1 MGNDMTSLS
10 DLRLSKNMKY
20 TALYWAMRFYEYAPD
35 LYRKEYK
42 NGTCVEIDA
51 EKQTVFTD
59 KTELSLNTHESF
71 VVLELL
77 DRLFSLGYTQNDIHV
92 AGARV
97 QFRNFTVYCH
107 VWDDAMDYPVSDR
120 EIAYKSRLVSG
131 VLEYQSK
138 IRFAGKNFDYGAFE
152 EYDTFHFSVRKRNQ
166 FSSQDFI
173 YCENRL
179 MKYTGKE
186 KAVVIPDGTEEI
198 ESSAFWDNQFIEEVV
213 IPDTVV
219 NLGGDTFYNCRNL
232 QTISIP
238 KNVRFM
244 GNNPFAGCPHLKLKN
259 QSPFFVYENG
269 ILYNREKDSIIY
281 CSIIGNEAELK
292 IPEGVKIIGKHAFY
306 LCDRFEKITL
316 PASLLKMENNPFSG
330 CSKLELICASSAYNV
345 KDDVIYNR
353 YNTAVVGV
361 LNKIKTER
369 LVIPEGVKTIN
380 RNSFWNC
387 KGIQKIVFP
396 KTLEDIGYNP
406 FVGCSSICFESNS
419 PCFMVKDDVLY
430 NHDGSKLICYPA
442 WKATGEVYLPDSV
455 ITLERGAFSGCDK
468 MTAIHLHNVNVIN
481 KSCFTNCTALQ
492 KVYCSDL
499 ITYIGEWAF
508 AYCCSLNEISVGK
521 DTIIDN
527 NAFSNA
533 SPKIKVR
540 ETPENYLI
548 ESDNIYT
555 LAAMQK
561 HYRGMIDAILIDPP
575 YNSNIDYI
583 GYQDVAFE
591 NGYLGYMYERLQKA
605 YPILSEKGFMVIN
618 IDEGEVAN
626 LMLLC
631 KKIFGAE
638 MVSLYRWKKKNP
650 LFDQNRVVLNPNKVQ
665 TDYEYIIVCKK
676 SSASILKNIRQP
688 YLDNGVWKETDVPFP
703 DDFDCFGTTS
713 SAKDEIADIFGKR
726 EYFSTPKPVKL
737 IKELIRA
744 TTDKSSIIMDFF
756 AGSGTLGQA
765 VKSLNDEDCGTRSFI
780 LVNNRES
787 NICRTVTKKRLESA
801 NVKFKFLY

>member
-1 MGNDMTSLS
+1 MSLS

-51 EKQTVFTD
+51 ERQTAFIG
-59 KTELSLNTHESF
+59 KTKLSMNTHESF

-77 DRLFSLGYTQNDIHV
+77 DRLFSLGYTKNDIHV

-107 VWDDAMDYPVSDR
+107 VWGDAIDYPASDR
-120 EIAYKSRLVSG
+120 EIAYKSRLISG

-138 IRFAGKNFDYGAFE
+138 IRFCGKNYDYGAFE
-152 EYDTFHFSVRKRNQ
+152 EYDCFRFSVRKRNH
-166 FSSQDFI
+166 FSSPDFI

-186 KAVVIPDGTEEI
+186 KVVIIPDGTEEI

-232 QTISIP
+232 QTINIP

-244 GNNPFAGCPHLKLKN
+244 GNNPFAGCPRLKLKN

-281 CSIIGNEAELK
+281 CSIIGNDAELT
-292 IPEGVKIIGKHAFY
+292 ISEDVKIIGKHAFY
-306 LCDRFEKITL
+306 LCDRFERITL
-316 PASLLKMENNPFSG
+316 PSSLLKMENNPFSG
-330 CSKLELICASSAYNV
+330 CSKLELVCKSSAYNV

-387 KGIQKIVFP
+387 TGIQTIVFP

-406 FVGCSSICFESNS
+406 FVGCSNIRFESNS
-419 PCFMVKDDVLY
+419 SCFKVKDDALY
-430 NHDGSKLICYPA
+430 DHDCTKLICYPA

-455 ITLERGAFSGCDK
+455 ITLERGAFSGCDR
-468 MTAIHLHNVNVIN
+468 MRAIHLHNVNVIN

-508 AYCCSLNEISVGK
+508 AYCSSLNEISVGK
-521 DTIIDN
+521 NTIIDN

-533 SPKIKVR
+533 SPKITVR
-540 ETPENYLI
+540 KTPENYLI

-583 GYQDVAFE
+583 GYQDAAFKS
-591 NGYLGYMYERLQKA
+591 GYLEFMSERMQKA
-605 YPILSEKGFMVIN
+605 YPLLSEKGFMVIN

-638 MVSLYRWKKKNP
+638 MVSLHRWKKRNP
-650 LFDQNRVVLNPNKVQ
+650 LFDQNRVVLNPHKIQ
-665 TDYEYIIVCKK
+665 TDYEYIIVCRKG
-676 SSASILKNIRQP
+676 SASILKNICQP
-688 YLDNGVWKETDVPFP
+688 YLDNGVWKESETPFP
-703 DDFDCFGTTS
+703 NDFDCFGTTS

-737 IKELIRA
+737 IKELLRA
-744 TTDKSSIIMDFF
+744 TTDKNSIVLDFF

-765 VKSLNDEDCGTRSFI
+765 VKSLNDEDSGTRRFI

-787 NICRTVTKKRLESA
+787 NICRTVTKKRLEYA